1 MKARRDGDP
10 IPVLSRVA
18 FGRVKMKH
26 HIAFLKFE
34 AVLDYCERRCSDKTL
49 EGAIRLGR
57 QRNWFDSRN
66 SLTTSGEA
74 LAEIIMQSPDFM
86 GDAGSSN

>member
-10 IPVLSRVA
+10 IPVLSRIGI
-18 FGRVKMKH
+18 GRVRMEH
-26 HIAFLKFE
+26 HTAFLRFE

-49 EGAIRLGR
+49 EGAIKFGR

-86 GDAGSSN
+86 GDAGGSN

>member
-1 MKARRDGDP
+1 
-10 IPVLSRVA
+10 
-18 FGRVKMKH
+18 MKH
-26 HIAFLKFE
+26 HTAFLRFE

-49 EGAIRLGR
+49 EGAIRFGR

-66 SLTTSGEA
+66 SLTTSGEV

-86 GDAGSSN
+86 SDPGGNN

>member
-10 IPVLSRVA
+10 IPVLSRIEI
-18 FGRVKMKH
+18 GRARMKH
-26 HIAFLKFE
+26 HTSFLRFE

-49 EGAIRLGR
+49 EGAIKFGR

-86 GDAGSSN
+86 GETGGSN